1 MNLLAL
7 RKFGIAFGD
16 KIILRSVDLDIPDTG
31 CFVLMGP
38 AGTGKSTLLRT
49 LCGINE
55 AVANMRTWGEA
66 SYAGAQLGERE
77 RPALVA
83 QNVRLMLASILENIM
98 YELPERRSL
107 TIAQQRDLAR
117 RLLLLAGL
125 DDLINELDSPVVE
138 LPLALQRH
146 LAIMRTAAASPRLLC
161 IDEPTT
167 GLSNAESEALLSYV
181 KYLADRHAVL
191 IVLHNQQ
198 EARQLDGNTAL
209 LAGGWIQESSASA
222 EFFSQPANQVTR
234 EYIRNGICTVP
245 SPNTKPEDLDEFS
258 EYPTPPP
265 MLEEATNY
273 VSDAYGPR
281 GFLWLKKG
289 LLAGTPKPG
298 IVVNEEYDLKALQR
312 VNIRVLI
319 SLTEER
325 FDSDL
330 LHRYGIEGWWMPITD
345 MDAPP
350 VDEAIEMCQR
360 VSQQMSEHHAV
371 AYHCKAG
378 LGRTGTM
385 LAAQLIWEGSTALD
399 ALEKSRRVEP
409 RWVQSERQLQF
420 LEDFACAVAN
430 LHQKIRQ
437 NVVN

>member
-1 MNLLAL
+1 MTLLSL

-16 KIILRSVDLDIPDTG
+16 KIILRSVDLEVPNTG

-66 SYAGAQLGERE
+66 TYAGAVLGETD
-77 RPALVA
+77 RPSLVA
-83 QNVRLMLASILENIM
+83 QNARLLLASILENIM

-107 TIAQQRDLAR
+107 TIAQQRELAK
-117 RLLLLAGL
+117 RLLILAGL
-125 DDLINELDSPVVE
+125 DELVNELDSPVVD
-138 LPLALQRH
+138 LPLVTQRH
-146 LAIMRTAAASPRLLC
+146 LAIMRTVAANPRLLC

-167 GLSNAESEALLSYV
+167 GLSKDESLSLLSYV
-181 KYLADRHAVL
+181 NDLAERHAVL

-198 EARQLDGNTAL
+198 EARQLSGNTAL
-209 LAGGWIQESSASA
+209 LAGGWIQEYGASE
-222 EFFSQPANQVTR
+222 EFFSQPANKVTQ
-234 EYIRNGICTVP
+234 EFIRNGNCTVP
-245 SPNTKPEDLDEFS
+245 SPNSNPEDLDEYT

-298 IVVNEEYDLKALQR
+298 VVIDEEYDLKALQR
-312 VNIRVLI
+312 VNIKVLI
-319 SLTEER
+319 SLTEDR
-325 FDSDL
+325 FDPEL
-330 LHRYGIEGWWMPITD
+330 LQNYGIEGWWMPIID
-345 MDAPP
+345 MDAPTIA
-350 VDEAIEMCQR
+350 EAIEMCQK
-360 VSQQMSEHHAV
+360 VSQQMSKQHAV

-385 LAAQLIWEGSTALD
+385 LAAQLIWEGSTALE
-399 ALEKSRRVEP
+399 ALESARKIEP
-409 RWVQSERQLQF
+409 RWVQSERQISF
-420 LEDFACAVAN
+420 LEEFACAIAN
-430 LHQKIRQ
+430 PSQKNRDKLA
-437 NVVN
+437 V